1 MLWKIK
7 TVEMG
12 GRIRNAQGDGKRRR
26 TEILG
31 RFTFNLIEAVTF
43 EKKFEG
49 GEEVRYIDV

>member
-43 EKKFEG
+43 EEK
-49 GEEVRYIDV
+49 V

>member
-12 GRIRNAQGDGKRRR
+12 GRTQNVQGDGKRR

-31 RFTFNLIEAVTF
+31 RFRFNLIEAVKF
-43 EKKFEG
+43 EQRFEG
-49 GEEVRYIDV
+49 GEGVSYIDV